1 MKITSRQLKRIIK
14 EELQNEDVWDLRQ
27 KAGKKVGRM
36 IRGTDFEEEPH
47 AQTPEELSKL
57 LNKIQ
62 HLLYVAVE
70 SVDPTLEGSIDND
83 EAFNQLHGLTMKVQ
97 AALASI
103 GQYSE
108 NYK

>member
-1 MKITSRQLKRIIK
+1 MKITQRQLKRIIK
-14 EELQNEDVWDLRQ
+14 EELQNEDARGLRQ
-27 KAGKKVGRM
+27 RAGKKVGRM

-47 AQTPEELSKL
+47 AQTPEELIKL

-62 HLLYVAVE
+62 HLLYVEVE

-97 AALASI
+97 TALASV
-103 GQYSE
+103 G
-108 NYK
+108 